1 MADLYRLNRR
11 TFINQLG
18 GSTIAVAILGSGV
31 LAACSEDGAVVPVSQ
46 SSAPDPGS
54 DSTSTSTTTSAQST
68 GVNPDSD
75 TVAMRWQRVEM
86 GGVSAYL
93 IARGNEVAVVDTGFK
108 NNIDKFDGALSAIGA
123 QWGDVKHVI
132 LTHKHPDHVGGLPEV
147 VELAGQATVYIGEAD
162 LSGAGDIAAQ
172 PVNDG
177 EEIFGLQ
184 IIGTPGHTLGHISVL
199 DPDAGFL
206 VVGDAMNEENGMVL
220 GPNPQFTPDMATAN
234 ESVKRLA
241 EREFETIVFGH
252 GNPFEGGA
260 SKAVVALA
268 QTL

>member
-1 MADLYRLNRR
+1 MADLFRLNRR
-11 TFINQLG
+11 TFLNQLG

-31 LAACSEDGAVVPVSQ
+31 LAACSEDGAVVPISP
-46 SSAPDPGS
+46 SSAPGS
-54 DSTSTSTTTSAQST
+54 DSTSTSASESTQST
-68 GVNPDSD
+68 GDEPGSE

-93 IARGNEVAVVDTGFK
+93 IARGNEVAVVDTGLR
-108 NNIDKFDGALSAIGA
+108 NNIDKFDSALSAIGA

-162 LSGAGDIAAQ
+162 LSGAGDITAQ

-184 IIGTPGHTLGHISVL
+184 IIGTPGHTAGHISVL

-206 VVGDAMNEENGMVL
+206 VAGDALNEGSGMVL
-220 GPNPQFTPDMATAN
+220 GPNPQFTPDMGTAN

-252 GNPFEGGA
+252 GNPFEGSA
-260 SKAVVALA
+260 SEAVFALA